1 MQPKFA
7 KHWQVKRYKA
17 IIKGCE
23 RRNRMFP
30 ARHDKPSKEI
40 FNKSPDD
47 ILGSPDAYFIAYGE
61 YFGSQASR
69 MRNRCM
75 AITAAAVGL
84 LVVIGF
90 SYIPFAKMPD
100 VVGDTFISF
109 VSGYFQS
116 YYTFF
121 LDLPFPKDQFDWFT
135 GWKKEKAAL
144 EKTRFSSLN

>member
-1 MQPKFA
+1 ML
-7 KHWQVKRYKA
+7 
-17 IIKGCE
+17 
-23 RRNRMFP
+23 P
-30 ARHDKPSKEI
+30 ARHDKPAMAY
-40 FNKSPDD
+40 FNNSPDD

-69 MRNRCM
+69 MRFRCM
-75 AITAAAVGL
+75 AIAAGAVGL

-90 SYIPFAKMPD
+90 SYVPFVKMPG

-121 LDLPFPKDQFDWFT
+121 LDLPFPKAQFDWFR